1 MTDSRI
7 QILSEEVVS
16 KIAAGEVVERPA
28 SVVKELVENSIDA
41 GASSIEIEV
50 RAAGIELIRIADNGE
65 GMTPAELKMACSPH
79 ATSKLREIQDLE
91 KIDTLGFR
99 GEALSSI
106 SSVSQMNIVSVQ
118 KACPD
123 GVALY
128 LESGEILKSRPAAR
142 TQGTTVEVKN
152 LFYNVPAR
160 RKFLK
165 KESTEL
171 AEIVNVAS
179 KFILAFPNIEF
190 KLRQAERNLL
200 HAPQK
205 MKVLERIGTVLG
217 PSTAD
222 HMISVSN
229 TDDVYEVTGYVSS
242 PTFTRRDR
250 RGQIFFING
259 RNVKSKI
266 LSDAVYSAYASLLER
281 GHHASAV
288 LFLTV
293 SPSKI
298 DVNVHPAKLEV
309 KFENEKKIKTC
320 VKNAI
325 KSSFNDLKL
334 DGTPPQ
340 VAFNAVSGQRVV
352 ERRERCDA
360 DESVCQTEF
369 VYNLDECVPRKPF
382 QKGRGAVSMWEK
394 PVFAEDADIFQ
405 VAGCYIVRVLPEE
418 IRIVDQ
424 HAAHERILYECFSK
438 ALKALPIESQ
448 KLLFP
453 TRIDVTAAEAVLM
466 EKVISK
472 FNMLGFSIELFGENS
487 FIVQAVPAI
496 LKERDVKTVIVDILS
511 DLGGI
516 DYSKNALE
524 DEFIKLTSCHSA
536 IKAGDKL
543 NREEMIALLDQLAKC
558 ALPFT
563 CPHGRPTT
571 LKITPSELEKRFRR
585 K

>member
-7 QILSEEVVS
+7 QILAEEVVS

-50 RAAGIELIRIADNGE
+50 RAAGVELIRIADNGE
-65 GMTPAELKMACSPH
+65 GMSPVELKMACSPH

-91 KIDTLGFR
+91 KIGTLGFR

-106 SSVSQMNIVSVQ
+106 SSVSQMNIISAQ
-118 KACPD
+118 KTSSD
-123 GVALY
+123 GVSLY
-128 LESGEILKSRPAAR
+128 MESGEILKSRPAAR

-171 AEIVNVAS
+171 AEIVNVTS
-179 KFILAFPNIEF
+179 KFILAFPDVEF

-200 HAPQK
+200 HAPKK
-205 MKVLERIGTVLG
+205 MKVLERIGAVLG
-217 PSTAD
+217 RSAAD
-222 HMISVSN
+222 HMMSVSN
-229 TDDVYEVTGYVSS
+229 TGDDYEVTGYVSS
-242 PTFTRRDR
+242 PSFTRRDR

-259 RNVKSKI
+259 RNVRSKI
-266 LSDAVYSAYASLLER
+266 LSDAVYSAYAGLLER
-281 GHHASAV
+281 GQHASAV

-298 DVNVHPAKLEV
+298 DVNVHPAKMEI
-309 KFENEKKIKTC
+309 KFENEKEIKQI

-325 KSSFNDLKL
+325 RSGFDRLKHENSRDEGL
-334 DGTPPQ
+334 
-340 VAFNAVSGQRVV
+340 NALSIQKTEVMTEKAV
-352 ERRERCDA
+352 RED
-360 DESVCQTEF
+360 SVTQPEFIYNLNEF
-369 VYNLDECVPRKPF
+369 VQKKPF
-382 QKGRGAVSMWEK
+382 QKETRSASAWEK
-394 PVFAEDADIFQ
+394 PVFTADADIFQ
-405 VAGCYIVRVLPEE
+405 VALCYVVQIKQEN

-424 HAAHERILYECFSK
+424 HAAHERILYESFSK
-438 ALKALPIESQ
+438 ALKDSPIESQ

-453 TRIDVTAAEAVLM
+453 ARIDLAAKESVLM
-466 EKVISK
+466 EKVIDQ
-472 FNMLGFSIELFGENS
+472 FNALGFSVELFGENS

-496 LKERDVKTVIVDILS
+496 LKERDVKTVIMDILA
-511 DLGGI
+511 DLEGRA
-516 DYSKNALE
+516 YSKNELG
-524 DEFIKLTSCHSA
+524 DEFIKLTSCRSA
-536 IKAGDKL
+536 IKSGDKL
-543 NREEMIALLDQLAKC
+543 SREEMRSLLDQLAGC
-558 ALPFT
+558 DLPFT

-571 LKITPSELEKRFRR
+571 IEITPEELEKRFRR